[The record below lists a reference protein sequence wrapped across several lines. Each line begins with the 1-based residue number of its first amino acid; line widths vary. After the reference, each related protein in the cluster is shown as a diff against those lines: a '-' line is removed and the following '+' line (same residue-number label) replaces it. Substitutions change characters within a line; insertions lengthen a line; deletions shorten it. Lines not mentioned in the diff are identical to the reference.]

1 MPNYEVHYL
10 SVSDADAI
18 IIRYENSG
26 DQYVVLIDAG
36 NVSDSDKIKNYI
48 WNHWKTYTI
57 DLAICTHP
65 DSDHKGGFFGLLNDR
80 DVIINEFWLN
90 TPEDVIKEDEYNRLY
105 PKRNRLSHCR
115 ECYDHPTDTDSL
127 NLIDLA
133 VSNKCNVYGAYC
145 GKIHSHIPISVVGPS
160 LDFYH
165 PLAIEILKNN
175 KRRKDEDNTIY
186 NDIGYFSSFQAKSSI
201 DDEPD
206 DCSPTNAGSIILL
219 FEPITSC
226 KFLLLGDANRAA
238 ITDAISNNTNLSG
251 SRIKVPHHG
260 SKHNLT
266 SVLIDKLAPCCAII
280 SAKGSRKHPS
290 RGIVHCLSNHC
301 NVYSTHK
308 SGTLIHT
315 SYPITT
321 PAIPLKEKQ

>member
-165 PLAIEILKNN
+165 PVSYTHL
-175 KRRKDEDNTIY
+175 
-186 NDIGYFSSFQAKSSI
+186 
-201 DDEPD
+201 
-206 DCSPTNAGSIILL
+206 
-219 FEPITSC
+219 
-226 KFLLLGDANRAA
+226 RAHE
-238 ITDAISNNTNLSG
+238 T
-251 SRIKVPHHG
+251 
-260 SKHNLT
+260 
-266 SVLIDKLAPCCAII
+266 
-280 SAKGSRKHPS
+280 
-290 RGIVHCLSNHC
+290 
-301 NVYSTHK
+301 
-308 SGTLIHT
+308 
-315 SYPITT
+315 
-321 PAIPLKEKQ
+321 

>member
-186 NDIGYFSSFQAKSSI
+186 NDI
-201 DDEPD
+201 E
-206 DCSPTNAGSIILL
+206 
-219 FEPITSC
+219 
-226 KFLLLGDANRAA
+226 
-238 ITDAISNNTNLSG
+238 
-251 SRIKVPHHG
+251 VPHHG